1 MVGIAGVQEPSRLL
15 FRYLHTLHFA
25 CITLTDRRYADRLPM
40 CSRLAISHPSDILP
54 CYLIELMLQFLY
66 LYILLAI
73 AVEYGLFTIPQ
84 HLAVPTGWAVMI
96 IVHADAG
103 AGAWSEG

>member
-1 MVGIAGVQEPSRLL
+1 MLSHRA
-15 FRYLHTLHFA
+15 
-25 CITLTDRRYADRLPM
+25 YASVPL
-40 CSRLAISHPSDILP
+40 S
-54 CYLIELMLQFLY
+54 
-66 LYILLAI
+66 ILLAI